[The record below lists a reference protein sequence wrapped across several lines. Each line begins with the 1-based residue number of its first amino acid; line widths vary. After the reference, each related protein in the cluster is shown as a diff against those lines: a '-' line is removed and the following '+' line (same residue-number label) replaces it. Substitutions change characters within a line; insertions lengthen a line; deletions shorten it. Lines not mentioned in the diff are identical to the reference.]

1 MFTTMREVMTGAVR
15 LSGEAVERPITLA
28 LRFTAPGG
36 LHPLAD
42 VRAEATG
49 RVHVEGFADDPAATG
64 SMEIAPLRAGRIGYR
79 LAFTALDGRRLW
91 LDGGKAVTVRR
102 PLVSMTRLR
111 ARLLDAEGA
120 VVGDA
125 RLLFDLRRDLLP
137 FLFSMR
143 LRRGPRPWP
152 AAPGTRGTPLP
163 RPAGGGSAVDD
174 LLASRWRGQPGRLEV
189 WYATVTDPK
198 TGTGVW
204 LHHELVAPA
213 DGSPARAHGWAAVF
227 PKDAAPVWERFG
239 PVPWP
244 AERPAAGYDAGG
256 ITATAQEL
264 AGAAGDLRWR
274 LRATGAGAP
283 MFTFPRWAWHR
294 ELLPAAQILPV
305 PTGRFTGTVQVR
317 EHELAFTDAP
327 GNIARIYG
335 HGNARRWAWLHA
347 DLGDGDVCEVV
358 AAISTRPGLNRL
370 PALPFV
376 RLRVGGS
383 EYPAGD
389 PLLAALRFRARLGR
403 PRWTVTGRSGDRR
416 ISVAVTMPPERTVA
430 VTYADPDGAPAVC
443 HNCEVAD
450 AVVLLER
457 RHRGGWHE
465 ERRWEL
471 TGTAHAEV
479 GERD

>member
-1 MFTTMREVMTGAVR
+1 MTGAVR
-15 LSGEAVERPITLA
+15 LSGEAGERPIRLT
-28 LRFTAPGG
+28 LRFTAPGA

-42 VRAEATG
+42 LRAEATV
-49 RVHVEGFADDPAATG
+49 RVQVAGFADDAAATG

-102 PLVSMTRLR
+102 PLASMTRLS
-111 ARLLDAEGA
+111 ARLLDAEGT
-120 VVGDA
+120 VVGNA
-125 RLLFDLRRDLLP
+125 RLVFDLRRDLLP
-137 FLFSMR
+137 FLASMR
-143 LRRGPRPWP
+143 LRRRRRPWP
-152 AAPGTRGTPLP
+152 QAPGTRGTPLP
-163 RPAGGGSAVDD
+163 RPADGGPAPVAPDD
-174 LLASRWRGQPGRLEV
+174 LLPSRWRGQPGRLEV
-189 WYATVTDPK
+189 WYATVTDPA
-198 TGTGVW
+198 TGTGIW

-227 PKDAAPVWERFG
+227 PRDAPPVWERFG
-239 PVPWP
+239 PAPWP
-244 AERPAAGYDAGG
+244 AERPVAGYDAGG
-256 ITATAQEL
+256 ITVTAQEL
-264 AGAAGDLRWR
+264 TGAAGDLRWR
-274 LRATGAGAP
+274 LRVSGDGDP

-305 PTGRFTGTVQVR
+305 PTGRFTGTVQVGER
-317 EHELAFTDAP
+317 ELTLSDAP
-327 GNIARIYG
+327 GNLARIYG

-358 AAISTRPGLNRL
+358 AAVSTRPGLNRL

-376 RLRVGGS
+376 RLRVGGI

-416 ISVAVTMPPERTVA
+416 ISVAVTMPPERTIA
-430 VTYADPDGAPAVC
+430 VPYADPDGAPAVC

-457 RHRGGWHE
+457 RHRDGWRE

-471 TGTAHAEV
+471 IATAHAEV